1 MGLFFYFFKGSFL
14 KVSISSPYVS
24 LLIDSTKP
32 SITTPLVP
40 LKQIPQY
47 WSLSLKQFLEKSGT
61 PTGWEWTS
69 MLGYGDVVPLL
80 GISILASGSLFW
92 FLYLLYSFLQRGA
105 KVLAFIAAVELFF
118 ILTSASNL
126 IQISH

>member
-1 MGLFFYFFKGSFL
+1 MGLFLYFFKVYFI
-14 KVSISSPYVS
+14 KETISSPNVR

-47 WSLSLKQFLEKSGT
+47 WSLSLNQFLEKSGT
-61 PTGWEWTS
+61 PTGWEWSS
-69 MLGYGDVVPLL
+69 MLGHSHVVPLL
-80 GISILASGSLFW
+80 GISILASGILFC

-105 KVLAFIAAVELFF
+105 KD
-118 ILTSASNL
+118 
-126 IQISH
+126 

>member
-1 MGLFFYFFKGSFL
+1 
-14 KVSISSPYVS
+14 
-24 LLIDSTKP
+24 
-32 SITTPLVP
+32 
-40 LKQIPQY
+40 
-47 WSLSLKQFLEKSGT
+47 LSLKQFLEKFGT

-80 GISILASGSLFW
+80 GISILASGSLFC

-105 KVLAFIAAVELFF
+105 KVLEFIAAVELFF

>member
-1 MGLFFYFFKGSFL
+1 
-14 KVSISSPYVS
+14 
-24 LLIDSTKP
+24 
-32 SITTPLVP
+32 
-40 LKQIPQY
+40 
-47 WSLSLKQFLEKSGT
+47 LSLKQFLEKSGT

-80 GISILASGSLFW
+80 GISILASGSLFC

-105 KVLAFIAAVELFF
+105 KVLEFIAAVELFF
-118 ILTSASNL
+118 ILTLASNL

>member
-1 MGLFFYFFKGSFL
+1 
-14 KVSISSPYVS
+14 
-24 LLIDSTKP
+24 
-32 SITTPLVP
+32 
-40 LKQIPQY
+40 
-47 WSLSLKQFLEKSGT
+47 
-61 PTGWEWTS
+61 

-80 GISILASGSLFW
+80 GISILGPGSLFC

-105 KVLAFIAAVELFF
+105 KVLEFIAAVELFF

>member
-1 MGLFFYFFKGSFL
+1 
-14 KVSISSPYVS
+14 
-24 LLIDSTKP
+24 
-32 SITTPLVP
+32 
-40 LKQIPQY
+40 
-47 WSLSLKQFLEKSGT
+47 LSLKQFLEKSGT

-80 GISILASGSLFW
+80 GISILASGSLFC

-105 KVLAFIAAVELFF
+105 KVLEFISAVELFF